1 MLRPA
6 VAATNWARAGNIGL
20 DMRNGGSILV
30 LAAPGWDFG
39 AKVPARTEAVNDGAG
54 HSVRLLTQDRPS
66 GYLKCGGSS

>member
-1 MLRPA
+1 M
-6 VAATNWARAGNIGL
+6 

-54 HSVRLLTQDRPS
+54 RSGRHLTQDQAE
-66 GYLKCGGSS
+66 